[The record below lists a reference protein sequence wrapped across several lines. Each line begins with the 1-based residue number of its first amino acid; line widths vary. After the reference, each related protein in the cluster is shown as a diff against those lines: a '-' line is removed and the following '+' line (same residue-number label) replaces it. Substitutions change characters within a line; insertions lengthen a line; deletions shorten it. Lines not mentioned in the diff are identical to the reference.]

1 MVFNKYYTKT
11 DDTPLYA
18 AALILYPNCHTEYIK
33 TNWPA
38 KWVKA
43 ILKKVKELWEFY
55 RERAPLN
62 PSIPTLYNTAKERPQ
77 EKELDVFDQIAQ
89 NLKKYTWPASQD
101 EFQDYCNRELYD
113 IGKMTALE
121 WWCLDQQRKCWPRLS
136 YMALDILSIPAMS
149 DKPEQVFSGA
159 CCMVS
164 WDRAQMEAETLKKI
178 ECLKHWKQNGILNKV
193 LNKE

>member
-1 MVFNKYYTKT
+1 
-11 DDTPLYA
+11 
-18 AALILYPNCHTEYIK
+18 
-33 TNWPA
+33 
-38 KWVKA
+38 
-43 ILKKVKELWEFY
+43 LKKVKELWESY

-62 PSIPTLYNTAKERPQ
+62 PLIPTSYDAAKDKPQ

-89 NLKKYTWPASQD
+89 NLKKYTQPASQD
-101 EFQDYCNRELYD
+101 EFQDYCNGEPYD

-149 DKPEQVFSGA
+149 DELERVFLGA
-159 CCMVS
+159 CCTVS
-164 WDRAQMEAETLKKI
+164 WDRAQISAETLEKR
-178 ECLKHWKQNGILNKV
+178 ECLKHWKRNGILNEV